1 MVVVRIAANV
11 GMPVVSV
18 GCDSQQS
25 YSQNHDTDSTRKGSI
40 VGRSR
45 NTVGIMVVSYGE
57 VTDHNEYQTQQKR

>member
-25 YSQNHDTDSTRKGSI
+25 YTQNHDTDSTCKGSI

-45 NTVGIMVVSYGE
+45 NAVGIMMVTNGE
-57 VTDHNEYQTQQKR
+57 MTDHNECQTQQKH